1 VIVPRPW
8 LSLIV
13 ALTAPLRSTVKVSSA
28 SCFVSPYT
36 VTSTVL
42 DVSPGRKLSVPEVAA
57 KSPSAT
63 VAVPSAVAK
72 STLVVNAVV
81 PVFVTAN
88 ENVELPTLPSA
99 ALTSPI
105 EKDAELSSSMMVC
118 VALGVSITMPV
129 AGCGFEMLTVKVSF
143 VSAVASISTGDP
155 VRWMRTVGEKYLPD
169 IW

>member
-1 VIVPRPW
+1 MNPV
-8 LSLIV
+8 
-13 ALTAPLRSTVKVSSA
+13 
-28 SCFVSPYT
+28 
-36 VTSTVL
+36 
-42 DVSPGRKLSVPEVAA
+42 D
-57 KSPSAT
+57 
-63 VAVPSAVAK
+63 
-72 STLVVNAVV
+72 

-143 VSAVASISTGDP
+143 VSAVASPLISTVAVFVLSGP
-155 VRWMRTVGEKYLPD
+155 VPLKLTVPLAAM
-169 IW
+169 